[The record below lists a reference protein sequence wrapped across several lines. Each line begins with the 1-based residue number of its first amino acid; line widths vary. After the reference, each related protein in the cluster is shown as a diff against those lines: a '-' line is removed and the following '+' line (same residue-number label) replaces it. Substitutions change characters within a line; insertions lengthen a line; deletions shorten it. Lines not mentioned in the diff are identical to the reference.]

1 MPYRPEELGEPSSA
15 DRRAAEILDEQIM
28 RAMAA
33 RGYAGAG
40 EFEFQLDAALE
51 EGVLRALERLYRGHG
66 WLIRAAVE
74 PRWSAAGKFEVEVP
88 VLVIQPDPDAGR
100 RSRSPWS
107 PWLPFPPFPGLKGL

>member
-1 MPYRPEELGEPSSA
+1 MPYRPEELGEPVYA
-15 DRRAAEILDEQIM
+15 DKRAAEILDEQIM

-40 EFEFQLDAALE
+40 EFEFELDAALE

-88 VLVIQPDPDAGR
+88 VLVIQPDPDPGR
-100 RSRSPWS
+100 RSWSPWS
-107 PWLPFPPFPGLKGL
+107 SFPPFLGLKGL